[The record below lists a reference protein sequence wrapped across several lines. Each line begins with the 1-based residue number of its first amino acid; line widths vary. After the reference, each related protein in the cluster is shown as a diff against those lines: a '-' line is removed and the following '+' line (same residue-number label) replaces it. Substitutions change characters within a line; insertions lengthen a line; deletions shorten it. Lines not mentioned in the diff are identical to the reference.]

1 MPPEATL
8 ALIVVENGACH
19 ISHFVAYSTEVRHT
33 EEAVFVVEQ
42 TLVKAL
48 VFILQQIGSV

>member
-48 VFILQQIGSV
+48 VPILQQIGSV